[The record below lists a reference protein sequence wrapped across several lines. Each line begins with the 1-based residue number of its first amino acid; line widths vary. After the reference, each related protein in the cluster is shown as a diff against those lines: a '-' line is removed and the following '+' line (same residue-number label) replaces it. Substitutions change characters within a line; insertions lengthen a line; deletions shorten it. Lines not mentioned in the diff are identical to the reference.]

1 MKRPRVR
8 HGNLKLIA
16 VKPVGSDR
24 QSRRVTPVENVLFPI
39 KIFRWNNQV
48 WHAAICRLDTVAR
61 DRPLLSSPKNKTP
74 AAIALVGAL
83 VDHGCHSVIPEN

>member
-8 HGNLKLIA
+8 HRNLKLIA

-24 QSRRVTPVENVLFPI
+24 QSRCVASVENVLLPI
-39 KIFRWNNQV
+39 KVFRWNNQV
-48 WHAAICRLDTVAR
+48 GHAAICRLDTVAR
-61 DRPLLSSPKNKTP
+61 DRPLLSSPKNKTS